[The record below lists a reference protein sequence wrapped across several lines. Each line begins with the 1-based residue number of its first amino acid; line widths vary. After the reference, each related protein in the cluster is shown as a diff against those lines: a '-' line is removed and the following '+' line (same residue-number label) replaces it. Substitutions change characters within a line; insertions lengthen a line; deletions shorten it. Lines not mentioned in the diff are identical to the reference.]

1 MSALS
6 ASSPKPL
13 WPPFLA
19 GAALGLVLLLT
30 FLLTGHGLGAT
41 GFTTALSAWLGNAV
55 APQATQANAY
65 LGPMVDEGYNPM
77 SGWITWQ
84 VIGVA
89 IGALLASLASR
100 SFRFEVDGARRLPK
114 GGRVLLAL
122 LGGAASG
129 FGARLAAGC
138 TSGMGLSGSATL
150 AVAGFVFLGGFFVV
164 GIVASLLLRRAWQ

>member
-1 MSALS
+1 MN
-6 ASSPKPL
+6 ASPTLPRPL
-13 WPPFLA
+13 WPPFAA
-19 GAALGLVLLLT
+19 GVALGLVLLLT

-41 GFTTALSAWLGNAV
+41 GFTTAFSAWFGNLF

-65 LGPMVDEGYNPM
+65 LGALVEDGYNPL
-77 SGWITWQ
+77 SAWITWQ
-84 VIGVA
+84 VVGVA
-89 IGALLASLASR
+89 IGALIASLASR
-100 SFRFEVDGARRLPK
+100 SFRVEVDGARRLPAS
-114 GGRVLLAL
+114 GRLLLAL

-164 GIVASLLLRRAWQ
+164 GIVTSLLIRRAWQ